1 MNTCMAQ
8 HDTNNNSTSYY
19 CDDDDDDIRTHQPS
33 SSYLN
38 LSDVLSSI
46 TLCRSQ
52 SLYLRTSLGLF
63 QVSSV
68 DYNAK
73 LLTISHS
80 CSPSLEYVSPL
91 AVTKGFPSPPTEQ
104 NSLLLFNCSIRRT
117 DPIVSLSLQLIHN
130 CIGLSKCGDQDPH
143 VKMPYS
149 CLVIEDLHRVDKGFH
164 PEQLNCSHYSWIHR
178 TSSEGD
184 EGYHYKLGTRM
195 SFDIPG
201 HVENL
206 CRECER
212 PNGNCGLGLKCF
224 CHAKQ
229 CKDKIISESRT
240 IKFIGTMV
248 LQIPINGSK
257 DRGRRRRNEE

>member
-1 MNTCMAQ
+1 MNTCMA
-8 HDTNNNSTSYY
+8 HSSYY
-19 CDDDDDDIRTHQPS
+19 CDDDIRVHQPS

-38 LSDVLSSI
+38 SSVLSSI

-52 SLYLRTSLGLF
+52 NLYLRTSLGLF
-63 QVSSV
+63 QVSSL

-80 CSPSLEYVSPL
+80 CSPSLYYVSPL
-91 AVTKGFPSPPTEQ
+91 TVTKGFPSPPPSEQ
-104 NSLLLFNCSIRRT
+104 NSLLLFNCSIIRRT
-117 DPIVSLSLQLIHN
+117 DPIVSLSPLIHN
-130 CIGLSKCGDQDPH
+130 CTGLLTKCGDQDPH
-143 VKMPYS
+143 VKIPSYP
-149 CLVIEDLHRVDKGFH
+149 CLVIEDLDKVDKGFH

-178 TSSEGD
+178 TSSSYSEGD
-184 EGYHYKLGTRM
+184 EGYDYKLGTRM

-229 CKDKIISESRT
+229 CKDKIISESRS
-240 IKFIGTMV
+240 IKSIGTMV

-257 DRGRRRRNEE
+257 DRGRRRNEE